1 MAVRLG
7 EYDFSKASKWR
18 KDFAVDPIF
27 VHEEYNSK
35 SQDNDIAL
43 IRLKEKIGFNS
54 MIWPICLPPSNLDYS
69 VLEGESAY
77 VAGRFNNNLLGSLC
91 FEFFNTIASIIGW
104 GTTSY
109 SGHPSDILLELL
121 VPIWKMDDCKK
132 SSNRRPIT
140 DKQMCAG
147 YKQGG
152 RDSCQVKTIHRLKV
166 EFIIQLLCIRII
178 RVIQADH

>member
-43 IRLKEKIGFNS
+43 IQLKEKIGFNS

-77 VAGRFNNNLLGSLC
+77 VAGRFNNNLLGSLR

-104 GTTSY
+104 GTTS
-109 SGHPSDILLELL
+109 
-121 VPIWKMDDCKK
+121 
-132 SSNRRPIT
+132 
-140 DKQMCAG
+140 
-147 YKQGG
+147 
-152 RDSCQVKTIHRLKV
+152 
-166 EFIIQLLCIRII
+166 
-178 RVIQADH
+178 